1 MRVRF
6 VFDGVRTDVAVADAV
21 LAGDVAAL
29 FPGGRV
35 EESSGTEPGELTIVS
50 SEGGFEFASGGD
62 RHTFSSVPDLLA
74 AVEFAVVN
82 RLLTQDERHTH
93 VHAAGVWTPHGAVL
107 VTGPSG
113 AGKSS
118 LALAWSLAGLPLLGD
133 DVVLLDD
140 AGRVS
145 PFPRLLKVHPRRLT
159 EPGLSLED
167 TPAWDPGSDEAWFD
181 PANAGGWAE
190 GWCRASLL
198 AQVEYDG
205 GDGVRIEE
213 GDAALGLR
221 LLLDAVLGS
230 GNPREKSVD
239 RFISLLEGVRVLR
252 VRFDSAVEL
261 ARRLVERIDP

>member
-1 MRVRF
+1 MRVLF
-6 VFDGVRTDVAVADAV
+6 AFDGVQTEVGVADAA

-35 EESSGTEPGELTIVS
+35 EESPSADPGELTIVS
-50 SEGGFEFASGGD
+50 SERGFELGSERD
-62 RHTFSSVPDLLA
+62 RRTFSSVPDLLA

-82 RLLTQDERHTH
+82 RLLAQDERHTH
-93 VHAAGVWTPHGAVL
+93 VHAAGVWTPLGAAL

-118 LALAWSLAGLPLLGD
+118 LALSWSLAGLPLLGD
-133 DVVLLDD
+133 DVVLLDE
-140 AGRVS
+140 AGLVS
-145 PFPRLLKVHPRRLT
+145 PFPRLLKVDPKRLT

-181 PANAGGWAE
+181 PAAAGGWAE
-190 GWCRASLL
+190 GGRRASLL
-198 AQVEYDG
+198 AQIEYDG
-205 GDGVRIEE
+205 GDGVRFEE

-221 LLLDAVLGS
+221 LLLDAVLESGS
-230 GNPREKSVD
+230 PREKSVD

-261 ARRLVERIDP
+261 ARRLVERIGP